1 MNIHEKTKLL
11 AANLPEILEAH
22 STESEKMM
30 QREDYERLLTTSI
43 KDLEFLTGKLES
55 LKSSFWAP
63 ESDSY
68 YKQIRSFLA
77 RYEQSFLRAK
87 NLICYNRFLDNALP
101 QIEPLNLKGESM
113 DFPSKLKALPNG
125 GYLYILP
132 PMQNKRTLEKSKY
145 EASLLQHTMLLLH
158 KNFEEENG
166 RLTPLDN
173 PVVIFVH
180 HIDLNLGKVFIPD
193 ADNLDIKTAIDC
205 LQNYLIKNDTLRDI
219 SLMQFGVDDN
229 TVFTELYVLPGSEL
243 IDWLSE
249 HEILWKKQ

>member
-1 MNIHEKTKLL
+1 MDIHEKTKLL
-11 AANLPEILEAH
+11 ADNLPELLEAH
-22 STESEKMM
+22 SAKTERTM
-30 QREDYERLLTTSI
+30 QKEDYEKLLISSV
-43 KDLEFLTGKLES
+43 KDLHYLIGKIES
-55 LKSSFWAP
+55 LKTSFWAP
-63 ESDSY
+63 ESDAY

-87 NLICYNRFLDNALP
+87 NLICYNRFLNDALP
-101 QIEPLNLKGESM
+101 QIDPLNLKGEGM
-113 DFPSKLKALPNG
+113 DFQSKLQALPNG
-125 GYLYILP
+125 GYLYTLP

-180 HIDLNLGKVFIPD
+180 HIDLTLGKVFIPD
-193 ADNLDIKTAIDC
+193 ADNLDVKTAIDS

-219 SLMQFGVDDN
+219 SQMQFGMDDN
-229 TVFTELYVLPGSEL
+229 TVFTELYVLPGSHL

-249 HEILWKKQ
+249 HENLWKKV